1 MKQCIEKIRHDDP
14 SCKSSS
20 GKSLQVWLN
29 EEQNGRKHFSGY
41 CFSCSKLVPDPY
53 GNNPPD
59 TENIKTK
66 TPEEIQEEMDD
77 IKSCGYINTNH
88 RSISPEWWKFYGVRQ
103 LYYEFD
109 GVTPNAIA
117 HPFTLNGVVTR
128 WVVKLMNK
136 KVMWS
141 VGDTQNNFKCSTYGD
156 SCASQ

>member
-1 MKQCIEKIRHDDP
+1 VKQCIEKIRHDDP

-29 EEQNGRKHFSGY
+29 EEQDGRKHFSGY

-66 TPEEIQEEMDD
+66 TPEEMDD

-103 LYYEFD
+103 LYSEFD
-109 GVTPNAIA
+109 GVAPNAIV
-117 HPFTLNGVVTR
+117 HPFTRNGVVAR

-156 SCASQ
+156 SYASQ